1 MTTSLDTH
9 TNFVAGTWQLD
20 PTHSTVSF
28 TVKHLMI
35 SKVRGTFD
43 GFSGTIVTSE
53 NPAENSVTA
62 EIDMATINTNQADRD
77 GHLRT
82 NDFFNVE
89 QFPTTTFTST
99 SIAID
104 GDDLT
109 IEGDLTLRGVTKP
122 ITLKGEFGG
131 IATNPYGHL
140 ASRQLRKLAHLARG
154 YDRGYAHFTT
164 RTNVQFNWPKLE
176 DVPEMLAEL
185 ASVQMHANQTS
196 GNCIRNI
203 TADPFAGVAADE
215 VADPRPFA
223 EILRQWATYN
233 PEFAF
238 LPRKFKIAFNS
249 AAEDR
254 VVLRVYDIGLDLVRN
269 DAGELGFRVLVG
281 GGLGRTPILGEE
293 IKPFLP
299 WQHLI
304 SYCEAILRVY
314 NRWGRRDNLWKARI
328 KILVKALGPEAFAR
342 EVEEEW
348 ANSKDGPNTI
358 TEAELARVS
367 AHFAPPAYES
377 QPAQDA
383 GFDALLAGNKAFA
396 TWVKRN
402 VRTHRQPGYA
412 AVVLSLK
419 KTGTAPGDV
428 TAEQMDLIADLAERF
443 SFGEAR
449 MLHEQ
454 NVALADVRRADLF
467 ALWQAARAAGL
478 ATPNIGLLT
487 DIICCPGGDFCSLAN
502 ARSIPI
508 ADAIQRRFDDL
519 DYQHDIGEIDLNIS
533 GCMNSCGHHHVG
545 HIGILGVDKNDQE
558 WYQVSIGGTQGNGTT
573 LGKVIGP
580 SFAQDEVVGV
590 IETLLETYV
599 ELRHED
605 ERFIDT
611 VQRVGTEPFKER
623 VYADRQPQRKA
634 AHV

>member
-1 MTTSLDTH
+1 MYQYDEHDQRLLDQR
-9 TNFVAGTWQLD
+9 VAQFRD
-20 PTHSTVSF
+20 QMRR
-28 TVKHLMI
+28 HLAGELPDDEFRPLRLQNGLYIQRHAPMFRI
-35 SKVRGTFD
+35 SV
-43 GFSGTIVTSE
+43 
-53 NPAENSVTA
+53 
-62 EIDMATINTNQADRD
+62 
-77 GHLRT
+77 
-82 NDFFNVE
+82 
-89 QFPTTTFTST
+89 
-99 SIAID
+99 
-104 GDDLT
+104 
-109 IEGDLTLRGVTKP
+109 
-122 ITLKGEFGG
+122 
-131 IATNPYGHL
+131 PYGHL
-140 ASRQLRKLAHLARG
+140 ASRQLRKLAHLARS

-249 AAEDR
+249 ASEDR

-269 DAGELGFRVLVG
+269 EAGELGFRVLVG

-328 KILVKALGPEAFAR
+328 KILVKALGPEAFGR

-348 ANSKDGPNTI
+348 ANAKDSPNTI
-358 TEAELARVS
+358 TAAELARVS
-367 AHFAPPAYES
+367 AHFAPPAYETL
-377 QPAQDA
+377 PAHDA

-412 AVVLSLK
+412 AVILSLK

-428 TAEQMDLIADLAERF
+428 TAEQMDLIADLADRF

-467 ALWQAARAAGL
+467 ALWQAARVAGL

-502 ARSIPI
+502 ARSIPV

-545 HIGILGVDKNDQE
+545 HIGILGVDKNDAE
-558 WYQVSIGGTQGNGTT
+558 WYQISIGGTQGNGTT

-590 IETLLETYV
+590 IEKLLETYV

>member
-1 MTTSLDTH
+1 MYQYDEHDQRLLDER
-9 TNFVAGTWQLD
+9 VAQFRD
-20 PTHSTVSF
+20 QMRR
-28 TVKHLMI
+28 HLAGELPDDEFRPLRLQNGLYIQRHAPMFRI
-35 SKVRGTFD
+35 SV
-43 GFSGTIVTSE
+43 
-53 NPAENSVTA
+53 
-62 EIDMATINTNQADRD
+62 
-77 GHLRT
+77 
-82 NDFFNVE
+82 
-89 QFPTTTFTST
+89 
-99 SIAID
+99 
-104 GDDLT
+104 
-109 IEGDLTLRGVTKP
+109 
-122 ITLKGEFGG
+122 
-131 IATNPYGHL
+131 PYGHL
-140 ASRQLRKLAHLARG
+140 ASRQLRKLAHLARS

-269 DAGELGFRVLVG
+269 AAGELGFRVLVG

-328 KILVKALGPEAFAR
+328 KILVKALGPEEFGR
-342 EVEEEW
+342 QVEEEW

-367 AHFAPPAYES
+367 AHFAPPAYEAL
-377 QPAQDA
+377 PAQDA
-383 GFDALLAGNKAFA
+383 AFDELLAGNKAFA
-396 TWVKRN
+396 TWIKRN
-402 VRTHRQPGYA
+402 VRAHRQPGYA

-428 TAEQMDLIADLAERF
+428 TAEQMDAIADLAERF

-454 NVALADVRRADLF
+454 NIALADVRRTDLF
-467 ALWQAARAAGL
+467 ALWQAAREAGL

-502 ARSIPI
+502 ARSIPV

-519 DYQHDIGEIDLNIS
+519 DYQHDIGEIELNIS

-545 HIGILGVDKNDQE
+545 HIGILGVDKNDEE
-558 WYQVSIGGTQGNGTT
+558 WYQITVGGTQGNGTT

-590 IETLLETYV
+590 IEKLLETYV

-611 VQRVGTEPFKER
+611 VQRVGTEPFKAR